1 MAASGNFALWA
12 WLAPAASFLLLS
24 LIVPLRRS
32 GKPAAWLS
40 IVLSAGAL
48 AAAVSAWHFAVPDM
62 ARRIL
67 WDWIP
72 VEDGV
77 LTSVGVL
84 ADADS
89 TLMLILV
96 ALVSFLVQVYS
107 LGYLSDEPPA
117 SLGRYYTFQSLFAFS
132 MMGLV
137 LAPNF
142 VQLFICWELVG
153 LCSYLLIGYWYA
165 RPEAARAAV
174 KAFWITKAGDVGF
187 LIGIVM
193 LWSRT
198 GTFDFSELFEMA
210 QGGSEALTGLGL
222 VMFCIY
228 LGAAGKSAQF
238 PFHVW
243 LPDAMEGP
251 TPVSAL
257 IHAATMVTAGVYL
270 LFRTAFLFEQAP
282 EVLAAVGWIGAF
294 TALLAATLA
303 CVQRDI
309 KRVLAY
315 STVSQ
320 LGYMMAAIGA
330 GFAGAGFLH
339 LLTHG
344 VFKALLF
351 LAAGAVIHAVGTNDI
366 FAMGGLAR
374 RMPQTFTVFLIGTLS
389 LAGIPFFA
397 GFFSKEEILGA
408 AWEGGLTVPF
418 AMLVAAAFLTA
429 FYMFRVV
436 FIAFLGASAAATAS
450 AGHGSA
456 HGSPHGSQDLD
467 HAHDAPGIMTLPLWV
482 LALLALVIGVGF
494 AFSHPE
500 AEFVAPAWLTPLAVG
515 VAVSGIVLA
524 AVVYALGWIS
534 PEWLFRRF
542 ALVGEAAMERFWL
555 DDFFALVY
563 RAGILGVARIV
574 GWVDRYIVDGVLNV
588 LSASTLTL
596 GDRLRRIQSGQAQ
609 DYVYGIAL
617 GVLLLMVWMRWPR

>member
-12 WLAPAASFLLLS
+12 WLAPGISFLLLC

-48 AAAVSAWHFAVPDM
+48 AAAISAWRSAVPDM
-62 ARRIL
+62 ARRVL
-67 WDWIP
+67 WEWIP

-117 SLGRYYTFQSLFAFS
+117 SLGRYYTYQSLFAFS

-174 KAFWITKAGDVGF
+174 KAFWVTKAGDVGF

-436 FIAFLGASAAATAS
+436 FIAFLGVPAAVSPS
-450 AGHGSA
+450 AGHGSI
-456 HGSPHGSQDLD
+456 HGGPHGSQGPD
-467 HAHDAPGIMTLPLWV
+467 HAHDAPAIMTLALWV
-482 LALLALVIGVGF
+482 LALLAMVIGVGF

-515 VAVSGIVLA
+515 VAVGGIVLA
-524 AVVYALGWIS
+524 AVVYGLGWIS
-534 PEWLFRRF
+534 PEWLFRRL
-542 ALVGEAAMERFWL
+542 ALIGEAAMERFWL

-563 RAGILGVARIV
+563 RGGILGAARIV

-588 LSASTLTL
+588 LSAWTLTL